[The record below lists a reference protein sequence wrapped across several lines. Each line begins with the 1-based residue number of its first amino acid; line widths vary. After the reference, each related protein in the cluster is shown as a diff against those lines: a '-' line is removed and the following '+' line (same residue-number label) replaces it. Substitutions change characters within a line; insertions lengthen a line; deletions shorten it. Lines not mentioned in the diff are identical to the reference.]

1 MENTRVACLNF
12 LLQMNQLE
20 DDQVKEWELSVY
32 YSQTRN
38 EKEDE
43 VHNIGEREREI
54 SNMNFID
61 IKAPTLY

>member
-20 DDQVKEWELSVY
+20 EDQVKEWELSVY

-43 VHNIGEREREI
+43 VHI
-54 SNMNFID
+54 NFISFLTEIHD
-61 IKAPTLY
+61 TS

>member
-12 LLQMNQLE
+12 LSQMNQLE
-20 DDQVKEWELSVY
+20 EDQVEEWELSVY

-43 VHNIGEREREI
+43 VHNI
-54 SNMNFID
+54 
-61 IKAPTLY
+61 